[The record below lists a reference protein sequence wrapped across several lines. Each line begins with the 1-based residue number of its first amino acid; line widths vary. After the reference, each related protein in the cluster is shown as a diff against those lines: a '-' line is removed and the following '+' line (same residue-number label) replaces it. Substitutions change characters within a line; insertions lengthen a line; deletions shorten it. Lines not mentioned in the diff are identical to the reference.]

1 MTWIDLTIRPD
12 GEPEIE
18 VTPTD
23 EFEISWQ
30 LPDGGRLTLLVS
42 REVVGKA
49 AERTLALLA
58 VAP

>member
-1 MTWIDLTIRPD
+1 MSWIDLTVRPD

-23 EFEISWQ
+23 EFEITWQ
-30 LPDGGRLTLLVS
+30 LPEGGRLTLLVP
-42 REVVGKA
+42 REVADKA
-49 AERTLALLA
+49 ARTLALLS